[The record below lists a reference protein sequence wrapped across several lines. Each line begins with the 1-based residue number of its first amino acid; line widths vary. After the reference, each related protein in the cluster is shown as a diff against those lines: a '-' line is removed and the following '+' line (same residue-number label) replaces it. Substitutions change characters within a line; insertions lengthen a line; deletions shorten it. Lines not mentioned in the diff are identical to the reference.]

1 LLEHKF
7 TFFVFTDKPGILY
20 ESEHNMRLWP
30 KIVNA
35 QPVLYTEEEIEMLKR
50 QPNLT
55 CMLMDFGKDN
65 AELYH
70 DKLAKA
76 LQEYNAKSTS

>member
-1 LLEHKF
+1 M
-7 TFFVFTDKPGILY
+7 LY
-20 ESEHNMRLWP
+20 EAEHNMRLWP
-30 KIVNA
+30 RIVNG
-35 QPVLYTEEEIEMLKR
+35 QPVLYTEEEIEALRK

-76 LQEYNAKSTS
+76 LQEYNEKPTS